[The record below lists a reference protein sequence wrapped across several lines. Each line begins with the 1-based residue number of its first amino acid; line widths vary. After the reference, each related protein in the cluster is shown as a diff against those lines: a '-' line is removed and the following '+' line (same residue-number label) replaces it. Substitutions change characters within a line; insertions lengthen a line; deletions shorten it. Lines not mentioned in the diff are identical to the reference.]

1 MKAFYRRTTLF
12 LVVLIACSA
21 WKLQAQDP
29 NPQLYGF
36 DEGYEATIDSIIT
49 TMSLEEKV
57 YMVHGDG
64 MFTSGGIARL
74 NIPDITYTDG
84 PTGIREELEHRS
96 WQTMSWTT
104 DSVTFFPTGT
114 ALAATWNKE
123 LAYRYGLAIGDEA
136 RARGKDILLGPGV
149 NIIRTPLCGRNFEY
163 FSEDPL
169 LASVMTV
176 GYVKGVQMQ
185 DVAAC
190 VKHFTI
196 NNQEYMRSLIDVH
209 ADERT
214 LREIYLP
221 TYKAAALDAQTYSFM
236 GSYNKFRGDWVCEND
251 YLLNQVMK
259 GEWNYQGVVVS
270 DWGATHSTV
279 KAALAGL
286 DVEMGNGWGR
296 KEHYFASLAD
306 SVKAGKVPESV
317 LDDKV
322 RRLLRLAYNCRTTDP
337 DRNKGSMNSPENSQL
352 AYDVASEAIVLLK
365 NENNTLP
372 LDKTHTGK
380 IAVIGMMADMINA
393 KGGYTAGVKAR
404 YEITPLQGIRDYL
417 GEDVLLDF
425 APGYKEDFIVVDTG
439 GHWPHRYPNPAPND
453 TLLKDAVNLAG
464 QSDLVLLFVGN
475 PRSVE
480 TEATDRETLAL
491 PFGQDS
497 LIQAV
502 TAANPNTVIIV
513 VAGAAT
519 DLNRAS
525 KSTPALAYS
534 WYNGSENGK
543 ALADMLFGDINPSGK
558 LPFTIPKKLE
568 DIGAHA
574 FDKHT
579 YPGVNGSVEYKEG
592 ILVGYRWFD
601 TKAIEPAYCFG
612 YGLSYT
618 TFKIPSVK
626 INQNTFLAED
636 VISLAVQVENTG
648 AIPGKET
655 VQVYVGKSDSKVQR
669 AEKELKGFAK
679 VSVEPGKTST
689 AEIDIP
695 VNDLAYYD
703 TDQKLWIVEPGEYRL
718 IVGNSSRSVS
728 REFKIQV
735 Q

>member
-695 VNDLAYYD
+695 VSDLAYYD